1 MTDNEILETQL
12 FEVVKNENN
21 FEVDVVIARLEVLVA
36 LGVDVNVKDKDDR
49 VALSYT
55 DDERV
60 RKYLIL
66 NGASVAEEGRGYFL
80 EDIARLSM
88 EKENERQE
96 IRTMFKGRMQN
107 DGALL
112 EGDFLSPAQKK
123 ASIRLSKILAQKDG
137 ISSLN
142 DGGENA
148 QNVDADEMIKRAI
161 LVDEEID
168 KASKGFISKLKKLF
182 GM

>member
-12 FEVVKNENN
+12 FEVVKNESN
-21 FEVDVVIARLEVLVA
+21 FDSDVVIARLEVLVA

-55 DDERV
+55 NDERV

-80 EDIARLSM
+80 EDIAKLSM

-96 IRTMFKGRMQN
+96 IRNMFKSIGR
-107 DGALL
+107 
-112 EGDFLSPAQKK
+112 EVIFLKRIEMAGIKLGGLK
-123 ASIRLSKILAQKDG
+123 RGEMRKLKDYEVAHLMRLT
-137 ISSLN
+137 
-142 DGGENA
+142 
-148 QNVDADEMIKRAI
+148 NV
-161 LVDEEID
+161 
-168 KASKGFISKLKKLF
+168 SKGK
-182 GM
+182 